1 MNYKDL
7 MKEMYDFGETKKE
20 KIVEKEKPTKKY
32 TLSETIRESAYYDN
46 MTPMDRYN
54 IDRYVGEEIK
64 LFEGVVGFDKVDSIA
79 NGVEVPQKYIVE
91 KK

>member
-1 MNYKDL
+1 
-7 MKEMYDFGETKKE
+7 
-20 KIVEKEKPTKKY
+20 
-32 TLSETIRESAYYDN
+32 

-64 LFEGVVGFDKVDSIA
+64 LYEGVVGFDKVDSIA

-91 KK
+91 MN

>member
-32 TLSETIRESAYYDN
+32 TLSETIQKSSYYNN
-46 MTPMDRYN
+46 MTPLDKKN
-54 IDRYVGEEIK
+54 IDRYIGEEIN
-64 LFEGVVGFDKVDSIA
+64 LYEGVIGFSKSDSIA
-79 NGVEVPQKYIVE
+79 NGIEVPQKYILE
-91 KK
+91 TN